1 MTYTGEVSPGG
12 PADTREAG
20 DLVITK
26 VAVDEEMSNNCYL
39 LRCAS
44 TGDQVLIDA
53 AASPSVLLELIGDGG
68 LTHVITTH
76 QHWDHHRALAD
87 VVAATGAEVVA
98 GGHRRIR
105 HHGADRS
112 TRHDVRRGRRHHPG
126 RLLLAARDPA
136 HRPHSRLDRARVRR
150 RLGYAAP
157 LHRRLALPRRRRQ
170 HPWQRRE
177 LPARCSTTSRRS
189 CSARSPT
196 RPGSTPA
203 TATTRPSAPS
213 VRGWRSGASGAG
225 DRSAPLVEEVAQQ
238 PSRNQRRQA
247 GRRVS

>member
-53 AASPSVLLELIGDGG
+53 AASPSVLLDLIGDGG
-68 LTHVITTH
+68 LTHVVTTH

-98 GGHRRIR
+98 GAPDAVGDHRADRRAR
-105 HHGADRS
+105 HHLASRTATPSRS
-112 TRHDVRRGRRHHPG
+112 
-126 RLLLAARDPA
+126 A
-136 HRPHSRLDRARVRR
+136 
-150 RLGYAAP
+150 
-157 LHRRLALPRRRRQ
+157 
-170 HPWQRRE
+170 
-177 LPARCSTTSRRS
+177 PARC
-189 CSARSPT
+189 
-196 RPGSTPA
+196 G
-203 TATTRPSAPS
+203 
-213 VRGWRSGASGAG
+213 
-225 DRSAPLVEEVAQQ
+225 
-238 PSRNQRRQA
+238 
-247 GRRVS
+247 